1 MFEDSFGDSFGAR
14 PKKRGGKKRGGKK
27 RGRTTAS
34 CRVGTISFR
43 TRRGKLIEFRGKKG
57 PGCPPR
63 KKPST
68 RHLAVYKR
76 KLADAAKMCKGQSL
90 AKFRRCVARTMP
102 QVL

>member
-14 PKKRGGKKRGGKK
+14 PKKRGGKKR
-27 RGRTTAS
+27 TTAR
-34 CRVGTISFR
+34 CRVETVSFR
-43 TRRGKLIEFRGKKG
+43 TTRGKLVEFRAKKG
-57 PGCPPR
+57 PDCPPR

-68 RHLAVYKR
+68 RHLATYKR